1 MTNLP
6 PKIFSKESDNQQYKK
21 DYQLNHVVLS
31 EIWYFDLESKRYVS
45 ATLELFGHSFERRI
59 FDKGKLK
66 SVTRGLSSPNAEL
79 EYTIIETDGVTVTLE
94 SDAGTY
100 RLSLLDFKR
109 LKAHYDQMNVV
120 FIQRREDF
128 KNQITDLAQNLR
140 ELTESYQLALNFLR
154 ETPSAFFL
162 LPNFII
168 GIECVIE
175 RRGNIGRSLLLSD
188 EMQRSRMSKFEQKT
202 KETSPGNTS
211 TTTIL
216 HIENEAAINSYLN
229 DSFFLFVKV
238 IKDRLKLT
246 TDAQAIYI
254 TYIFVYKIAIQY
266 FAGKWA
272 DKYQENYFET
282 ISSMSL
288 ADALEIYCRIDTIN
302 PSNTETAGEFI
313 YYLINNGKFETD
325 NYLLCFNVF
334 VQQLNPILEKQKL
347 ERFTHKLNRSP
358 TNRAYTINDVDLM
371 NGLEFEHFL
380 AVVFTKMGYETEV
393 TKASGDQG
401 IDLIASKG
409 GIKLG
414 VQAKCYSGS
423 VGNSAIQ
430 EAVAGINFYHLD
442 KAIVITNSTFT
453 DSAIKL
459 ANSNEVVLWD
469 RNILKEKLS
478 ELF

>member
-1 MTNLP
+1 
-6 PKIFSKESDNQQYKK
+6 
-21 DYQLNHVVLS
+21 
-31 EIWYFDLESKRYVS
+31 
-45 ATLELFGHSFERRI
+45 
-59 FDKGKLK
+59 
-66 SVTRGLSSPNAEL
+66 
-79 EYTIIETDGVTVTLE
+79 
-94 SDAGTY
+94 
-100 RLSLLDFKR
+100 
-109 LKAHYDQMNVV
+109 
-120 FIQRREDF
+120 
-128 KNQITDLAQNLR
+128 
-140 ELTESYQLALNFLR
+140 
-154 ETPSAFFL
+154 
-162 LPNFII
+162 
-168 GIECVIE
+168 
-175 RRGNIGRSLLLSD
+175 
-188 EMQRSRMSKFEQKT
+188 
-202 KETSPGNTS
+202 
-211 TTTIL
+211 
-216 HIENEAAINSYLN
+216 
-229 DSFFLFVKV
+229 
-238 IKDRLKLT
+238 
-246 TDAQAIYI
+246 
-254 TYIFVYKIAIQY
+254 
-266 FAGKWA
+266 
-272 DKYQENYFET
+272 
-282 ISSMSL
+282 MSL